1 MRRGPH
7 QQWRRRLHR
16 AIPVRKLELRWSS
29 SALLGHEEKEELWAS
44 HELVG
49 TGKRGWGKRG
59 ATVVLDTL
67 L

>member
-1 MRRGPH
+1 M
-7 QQWRRRLHR
+7 
-16 AIPVRKLELRWSS
+16 RKLELRWSS
-29 SALLGHEEKEELWAS
+29 NALLGHEEKEELWAS